1 MYRAACEPSSLREG
15 ADSASSPGGHYI
27 LHLAGEHTTRTSM
40 VRSTDGGETWH
51 SQVTPHPY
59 AGNGC
64 AIAQTADDGLDHDMG
79 YPSSVQLPDGS
90 IFTRYD

>member
-1 MYRAACEPSSLREG
+1 
-15 ADSASSPGGHYI
+15 
-27 LHLAGEHTTRTSM
+27 M

-64 AIAQTADDGLDHDMG
+64 AIAQTANDGLDHDMG

-90 IFTRYD
+90 IFTTYYWHGEDQIRHIRSHSWRVD

>member
-1 MYRAACEPSSLREG
+1 
-15 ADSASSPGGHYI
+15 
-27 LHLAGEHTTRTSM
+27 M

-51 SQVTPHPY
+51 SQVTRHPY